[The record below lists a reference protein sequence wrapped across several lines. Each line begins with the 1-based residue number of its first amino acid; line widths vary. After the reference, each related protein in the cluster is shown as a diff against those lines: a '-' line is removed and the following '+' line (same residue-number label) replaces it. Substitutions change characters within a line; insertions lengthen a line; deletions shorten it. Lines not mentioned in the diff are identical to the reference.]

1 MKTTLKDWPKV
12 YRKLNSLSGMT
23 LAEKIGFARCQAATP
38 DERWEMNVN
47 CIKALGLGG
56 RVRSVRELER
66 RKEELRRRESPL
78 LWRLRRSD
86 EELRTGRLH
95 GAHALG
101 RCE

>member
-1 MKTTLKDWPKV
+1 MKTILKDWPKV
-12 YRKLNSLSGMT
+12 YCKLDSLSGMT
-23 LAEKIGFARCQAATP
+23 RDEKIGFARCHAATP
-38 DERWEMNVN
+38 DERWQMNVN

-86 EELRTGRLH
+86 EELKTGRLH
-95 GAHALG
+95 GAQALRG
-101 RCE
+101 CE